1 VILISRAPP
10 IAVGDT
16 FTPTEDLPFSVD
28 APGVLE
34 NDSADPGG
42 TLATVLDSDP
52 ANGALTLNLDGSFVY
67 TPTHNFNGQDNFAY
81 HAADGQLKSGTVTVT
96 LNVLAVNDKPVAA
109 GDHYTTTEDIP
120 LVIPAPGLLDND
132 EDVDGDP
139 LTAITDTLPLNGD
152 LTLLPD
158 GSFIYTPTHNSNGQ
172 DNFTYHATDG
182 QLKSE
187 TVTVTLNVLAV
198 NDKPVAAGD
207 HYTTTEDIPLTIPAP
222 GLLAND
228 EDVEGDPLTA
238 ITDTLPL
245 HGDLTLLPD
254 GSFVYQPDPGF
265 FGHDSFNYRASDGQ
279 AMSDPVTVIITVVD
293 NIYTIYLPLVTTP

>member
-1 VILISRAPP
+1 MILISRAPP

-42 TLATVLDSDP
+42 TLAAVLDSDP
-52 ANGALTLNLDGSFVY
+52 SNGALTLNLDGSFVY
-67 TPTHNFNGQDNFAY
+67 TPTHNFNGQ
-81 HAADGQLKSGTVTVT
+81 
-96 LNVLAVNDKPVAA
+96 
-109 GDHYTTTEDIP
+109 
-120 LVIPAPGLLDND
+120 
-132 EDVDGDP
+132 
-139 LTAITDTLPLNGD
+139 
-152 LTLLPD
+152 
-158 GSFIYTPTHNSNGQ
+158 NS
-172 DNFTYHATDG
+172 FTYHATDG

-207 HYTTTEDIPLTIPAP
+207 HYTTTEDIPLIIPAP
-222 GLLAND
+222 GLLTND
-228 EDVEGDPLTA
+228 EDVDGDSLTA

-245 HGDLTLLPD
+245 NGDLTLLPD

-265 FGHDSFNYRASDGQ
+265 IGHDSFNYRASDGQ
-279 AMSDPVTVIITVVD
+279 AMSDPITVVITVVD
-293 NIYTIYLPLVTTP
+293 SIYTIYLPLVTTP